1 LQKKKKLVTMAPA
14 SCIRAGDF
22 SGTSFGV
29 ATAFLVREGRA
40 AAIRFLLL
48 VLSVD
53 KQVPEIFALT
63 SSFSG
68 RT

>member
-1 LQKKKKLVTMAPA
+1 MAPA

-29 ATAFLVREGRA
+29 ATAFLAREGRA

-53 KQVPEIFALT
+53 KQVPEISAFT
-63 SSFSG
+63 SSLSV